1 MKDNIIVDKTYS
13 FAVRIVKLY
22 KYLCSEHH
30 EYNLSVQILNSGT
43 SVGANT
49 VEGNSGQ
56 TKKDFI
62 TKLSISLKEAKET
75 KFWLRLLHDTE
86 FINDKMFE
94 SLIHDCDEIIMIL
107 NKIIITSKK
116 NLEAENKLKKEM
128 RKKGKEGKNEN

>member
-1 MKDNIIVDKTYS
+1 MKENIIVDKTYT

-22 KYLCSEHH
+22 KYLSIEQH
-30 EYNLSVQILNSGT
+30 EYHLSVQILKSGT
-43 SVGANT
+43 SIGANT

-75 KFWLRLLHDTE
+75 RFWLRLLHDTE
-86 FINDKMFE
+86 YINYKMFE

-107 NKIIITSKK
+107 NKIIITSRK
-116 NLEAENKLKKEM
+116 NLEEEIRLRKNRRKQKSDEN
-128 RKKGKEGKNEN
+128 